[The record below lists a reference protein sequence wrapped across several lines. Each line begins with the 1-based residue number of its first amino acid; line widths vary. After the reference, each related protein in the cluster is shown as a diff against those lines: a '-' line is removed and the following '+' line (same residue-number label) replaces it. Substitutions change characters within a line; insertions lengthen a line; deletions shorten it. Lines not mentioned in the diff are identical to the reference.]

1 MTRLSLL
8 LVAALLLYG
17 ATAGAQVLVDSQPS
31 EVAQVKALLEQAFEA
46 LAGVDDY
53 RGTMIKREL
62 FGDELVEETIEFKF
76 ARPFKVYV
84 KYLEP
89 HAGREGIYVRG
100 SNDNKLR
107 VHKGSF
113 PDTTVSVRPFGRVA
127 MRGLH
132 HPITSFGLERMLRI
146 SAYNIRKGIRL
157 GGTTLQV
164 SDGGV
169 VHGEPT
175 WRIGI
180 KSKLGGYYVNVERS
194 ENLWGLAKRVGQ
206 DMYVILHHNDSIDS
220 PTDVRPGQSVFV
232 PRYYGSRGEYFFSK
246 RTFMMIKAS
255 TWDQRGRLY
264 ESYEFPELELNPELG
279 DQAFDHR
286 NEDYGF
292 GSRDQR

>member
-1 MTRLSLL
+1 
-8 LVAALLLYG
+8 
-17 ATAGAQVLVDSQPS
+17 
-31 EVAQVKALLEQAFEA
+31 
-46 LAGVDDY
+46 
-53 RGTMIKREL
+53 MIKREL
-62 FGDELVEETIEFKF
+62 FGDELVEETFEFKF

-113 PDTTVSVRPFGRVA
+113 PDITVSVRPFGRAA

-157 GGTTLQV
+157 GGTTLEV

-169 VHGEPT
+169 LHGDPT
-175 WRIGI
+175 WRIVI
-180 KSKLGGYYVNVERS
+180 ESKSSGHYVNVGRS

-220 PTDVRPGQSVFV
+220 PTDIRPGQSVFV
-232 PRYYGSRGEYFFSK
+232 PRHYGSRGEYFFSK

-255 TWDQRGRLY
+255 SWDQRGKLY
-264 ESYEFPELELNPELG
+264 ESYEFPELELNPGLG

-286 NEDYGF
+286 NGDYGF
-292 GSRDQR
+292 GPRDQR